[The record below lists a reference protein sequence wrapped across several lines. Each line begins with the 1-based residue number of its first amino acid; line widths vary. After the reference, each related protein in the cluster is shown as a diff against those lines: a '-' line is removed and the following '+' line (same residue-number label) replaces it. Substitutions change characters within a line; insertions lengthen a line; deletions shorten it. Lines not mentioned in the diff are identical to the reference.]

1 MKNSTTPTTTAPVP
15 AVVEGPAPPPP
26 AETAAPPVA
35 RAKRSRTIL
44 VKLAIGWLA
53 VVVLLAVFADL
64 LPIPG
69 YDVRIGRPAMG
80 PSWDLASL
88 LGTDGLGR
96 STLSRLIYGAR
107 VSLAV
112 GVVSVLIG
120 MVIGGVLGL
129 LAGYLRGGFEKVV
142 TILTDSLLA
151 YPPLV
156 LLLAITSTL
165 GSSLRSLVISLGLLC
180 VPTFT
185 RLARANT
192 LAFAQREFV
201 TASRALGGR
210 PLRIIFREIL
220 PNVVLPVASYAF
232 VMAAVVIVA
241 EGSLSF
247 LGLGI
252 PPPSPSWGGMISAA
266 KDRLATQPHLV
277 FIPAAAMFLTIFAL
291 NVVGDRA
298 RTRFD
303 VRESAL

>member
-1 MKNSTTPTTTAPVP
+1 MKQSTTTTPALTVVDVPDPPAHTAEPAAPVRRP
-15 AVVEGPAPPPP
+15 
-26 AETAAPPVA
+26 
-35 RAKRSRTIL
+35 RDIL
-44 VKLAIGWLA
+44 VKLAAGWL
-53 VVVLLAVFADL
+53 VLIVLLALFASV
-64 LPIPG
+64 LPIPA
-69 YDVRIGRPAMG
+69 YDVRIDRPALG
-80 PSWDLASL
+80 PSLDLARL
-88 LGTDGLGR
+88 LGTDALGR

-112 GVVSVLIG
+112 GFVSVLIG
-120 MVIGGVLGL
+120 MVIGGTLGL
-129 LAGYLRGGFEKVV
+129 LAGYLRGAFEKIAN
-142 TILTDSLLA
+142 ILTDSLLA

-156 LLLAITSTL
+156 LLLALTSTM
-165 GSSLRSLVISLGLLC
+165 GSSLRSLVISLGLLA

-192 LAFAQREFV
+192 MAFAQREFV

-210 PLRIIFREIL
+210 RLRIVFREIL
-220 PNVVLPVASYAF
+220 PNVVFPVASYAF
-232 VMAAVVIVA
+232 VMAAVLIVA

-252 PPPSPSWGGMISAA
+252 PPPSPSWGGMIAAA
-266 KDRLATQPHLV
+266 KDRLATQPQLV

-298 RTRFD
+298 RRRFD